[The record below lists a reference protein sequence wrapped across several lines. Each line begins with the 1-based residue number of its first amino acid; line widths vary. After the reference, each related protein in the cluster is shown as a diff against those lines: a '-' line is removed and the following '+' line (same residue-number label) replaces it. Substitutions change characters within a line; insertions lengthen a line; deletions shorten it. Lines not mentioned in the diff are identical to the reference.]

1 MVVISGIVIN
11 LRFQIEDQSLPAF
24 VEKDISNILIFIR
37 HGRYFAPMN
46 YLSDVD
52 KVSISTIVH
61 LDIPIVAQE
70 VFGIDYGFG
79 QFLHDKRKRNPS
91 VVKIIVFN
99 GRLIRYVVQ
108 NLYVILGVR
117 PVQSLNSVVVRII
130 KVNLNK

>member
-61 LDIPIVAQE
+61 LDILIAAQE
-70 VFGIDYGFG
+70 VSGLIMGSGTFMIREKD
-79 QFLHDKRKRNPS
+79 PS
-91 VVKIIVFN
+91 VVK
-99 GRLIRYVVQ
+99 
-108 NLYVILGVR
+108 
-117 PVQSLNSVVVRII
+117 
-130 KVNLNK
+130 